1 MSVVKVEIIE
11 GGQTAT
17 EYVPE
22 IALPKLVIL
31 KSDLKSLKNNHKGAY
46 FLVMLHKSYILQLY

>member
-1 MSVVKVEIIE
+1 MSVVKVELIE

-22 IALPKLVIL
+22 IALPKLVVL
-31 KSDLKSLKNNHKGAY
+31 KSNLKSLKNNHKGAY
-46 FLVMLHKSYILQLY
+46 FLVMLHKSYILQRY